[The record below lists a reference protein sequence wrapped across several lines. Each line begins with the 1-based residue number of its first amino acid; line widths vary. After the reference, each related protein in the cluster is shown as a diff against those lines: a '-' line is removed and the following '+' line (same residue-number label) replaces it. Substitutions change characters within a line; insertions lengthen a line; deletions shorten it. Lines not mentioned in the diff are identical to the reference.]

1 MVNRQ
6 SMNMKRKKVKK
17 INKNKLFVGTVKL
30 RTRIWFYLTCLRPV
44 TKYEFL
50 NLQLKLITIVE
61 GIQDSDLQH
70 YQTEKAI
77 IDKLKELA
85 DIVTGDNHK
94 KQSDKN
100 KDEKPMYG

>member
-1 MVNRQ
+1 M
-6 SMNMKRKKVKK
+6 
-17 INKNKLFVGTVKL
+17 FVGTVKF
-30 RTRIWFYLTCLRPV
+30 RKKVWFYLTCLRPI

-50 NLQLKLITIVE
+50 NLQLKLITVLE

-85 DIVTGDNHK
+85 DIVTGDNPK
-94 KQSDKN
+94 KQSDKD
-100 KDEKPMYG
+100 KDEKQMYG